1 MSVQQSQG
9 GHDLT
14 EDVSLA
20 RQRDNFDRKTYVHA
34 HPLSQAILD
43 SKFEV
48 CEATQQ
54 STGEYNPLLRAHF
67 PS

>member
-14 EDVSLA
+14 EDVILA
-20 RQRDNFDRKTYVHA
+20 RQHHNFYRKTYGHA

-43 SKFEV
+43 SKSQV

-54 STGEYNPLLRAHF
+54 STGEYNALLCALCL
-67 PS
+67 S

>member
-20 RQRDNFDRKTYVHA
+20 RRDHNFDRKTYGHA

-43 SKFEV
+43 SKSTV
-48 CEATQQ
+48 SGAAQQ
-54 STGEYNPLLRAHF
+54 IAGEYITPSCGSNP
-67 PS
+67 S